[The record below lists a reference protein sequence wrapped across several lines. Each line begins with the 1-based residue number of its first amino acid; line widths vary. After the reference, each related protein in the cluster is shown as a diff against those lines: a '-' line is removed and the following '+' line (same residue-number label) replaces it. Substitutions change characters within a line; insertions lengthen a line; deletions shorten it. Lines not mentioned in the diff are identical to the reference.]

1 MRLNAKNNQPLNYSY
16 NLRIFFVLG
25 LIALFFAVVVARL
38 YTLEVTNHASIL
50 VQAATQHGELALI
63 PASRG
68 EIYLTNTKKNQP
80 VLVATNITKKLVFA
94 SGRQMTDQDRRLAA
108 TKLASILDIKSAD
121 LLDRMINGNQNYL
134 PLKHQLSDED
144 AQKIED
150 LNLTGIHLDPEEV
163 RFYPQNNLASQVLG
177 FVGYSDR
184 SDDKQGQYGVEREY
198 EKELAGRAGVASASG
213 TDMGPLAGSD
223 VYLTIDQAIQFK
235 AQQVLDETVKKHG
248 ADSGSVIVVNPK
260 SGAILAMA
268 NYPDFDPNTFNSAES
283 VAMFNNDAV
292 YSDYEP
298 GSVFKAIT
306 MAAGINENAISPQ
319 STYTDTGSIQVD
331 DRVIKNSNP
340 NPLGTQTMTQVL
352 DESLNTGA
360 VYVQQLIGRDKFT
373 DYVKRFGFG
382 TRTNVDLPGEGTGD
396 ISQLDKKGNIFLANA
411 SFGQGIT
418 TTPIQLVQAYTAIAN
433 GGVMVKPYVVDKIVH
448 PDGQVEQKNKTEV
461 RQVLNKAA
469 ASTVS
474 AMLVDVVENGHGKKA
489 AVPGYFIGGKTGTA
503 QVAYKDRSGYD
514 PTKNIGTFIGF
525 GPMDNPAFLMIV
537 RINEPKD
544 VAFAESSAAPAFG
557 EIASFILNYLQ
568 IPPTR

>member
-1 MRLNAKNNQPLNYSY
+1 MNHAKNNQSSNYSI
-16 NLRIFFVLG
+16 NHRIFFVLG
-25 LIALFFAVVVARL
+25 LIALFFALIISRL
-38 YTLEVTNHASIL
+38 FALQITNHRTIL

-68 EIYLTNTKKNQP
+68 EIYLANTKKNQP

-94 SGRQMTDQDRRLAA
+94 STKQMSEDDKILASS
-108 TKLASILDIKSAD
+108 KLAQVLDLRSTDILDKLNS
-121 LLDRMINGNQNYL
+121 GNENYL
-134 PLKHQLSDED
+134 PLMHQLSDEN
-144 AQKIED
+144 AAKIEK
-150 LNLTGIHLDPEEV
+150 LNLTGIHLDSEEV
-163 RFYPQNNLASQVLG
+163 RFYPQTTLASQVLG
-177 FVGYSDR
+177 FVGYSDK
-184 SDDKQGQYGVEREY
+184 SDEKQGQYGIEREY
-198 EKELAGRAGVASASG
+198 EKELAGRAGVASATG
-213 TDMGPLAGSD
+213 TDLGPLEGSD
-223 VYLTIDQAIQFK
+223 VYLTIDQAIQYK
-235 AQQVLDETVKKHG
+235 AQMVLDETVKKHS

-260 SGAILAMA
+260 TGAILAMA
-268 NYPDFDPNTFNSAES
+268 NYPDFDPNTYGKAQN
-283 VAMFNNDAV
+283 VANFNNNAI

-306 MAAGINENAISPQ
+306 MAAGVNENAISPQ
-319 STYTDTGSIQVD
+319 STYVDTGSIQVE

-340 NPLGTQTMTQVL
+340 NPRGTQTMTQVL

-360 VYVQQLIGRDKFT
+360 VFVQQLIGRDKFT
-373 DYVKRFGFG
+373 DYVKKFGFG
-382 TRTNVDLPGEGTGD
+382 KRTGVDLPGEGAGD

-411 SFGQGIT
+411 AFGQGIT
-418 TTPIQLVQAYTAIAN
+418 TTPIQLVQAYSAIAN
-433 GGVMVKPYVVDKIVH
+433 GGVMVKPYVVDKIIH
-448 PDGQVEQKNKTEV
+448 QGGKVEQKSKTEV
-461 RQVLNKAA
+461 SQVLNKAA

-525 GPMDNPAFLMIV
+525 GPMDNPAFLMLV

-544 VAFAESSAAPAFG
+544 VAFAETSAAPAFG

-568 IPPTR
+568 VPPTR

>member
-1 MRLNAKNNQPLNYSY
+1 MNHAKNNQSSNYSI
-16 NLRIFFVLG
+16 NHRIFFVLG
-25 LIALFFAVVVARL
+25 LIALFFALIISRL
-38 YTLEVTNHASIL
+38 FALQITNHRTIL

-68 EIYLTNTKKNQP
+68 EIYLANTKKNQP

-94 SGRQMTDQDRRLAA
+94 STKQMSEDDKILASS
-108 TKLASILDIKSAD
+108 KLAQVLDLRSTDILDKLNS
-121 LLDRMINGNQNYL
+121 GNENYL
-134 PLKHQLSDED
+134 PLMHQLSDEN
-144 AQKIED
+144 AAKIEK
-150 LNLTGIHLDPEEV
+150 LNLTGIHLDSEEV
-163 RFYPQNNLASQVLG
+163 RFYPQTTLASQVLG
-177 FVGYSDR
+177 FVGYSDK
-184 SDDKQGQYGVEREY
+184 SDEKQGQYGIEREY
-198 EKELAGRAGVASASG
+198 EKELAGRAGVASATG
-213 TDMGPLAGSD
+213 TDLGPLEGSD
-223 VYLTIDQAIQFK
+223 VYLTIDQAIQYK
-235 AQQVLDETVKKHG
+235 AQMVLDETVKKHS

-260 SGAILAMA
+260 TGAILAMA
-268 NYPDFDPNTFNSAES
+268 NYPDFDPNTYGKAQN
-283 VAMFNNDAV
+283 VANFNNNAI

-306 MAAGINENAISPQ
+306 MAAGVNENAISPQ
-319 STYTDTGSIQVD
+319 STYVDTGSIQVE

-340 NPLGTQTMTQVL
+340 NPRGTQTMTQVL

-360 VYVQQLIGRDKFT
+360 VFVQQLIGRDKFT

-382 TRTNVDLPGEGTGD
+382 KRTGVDLPGEGAGD

-411 SFGQGIT
+411 AFGQGIT
-418 TTPIQLVQAYTAIAN
+418 TTPIQLVQAYSAIAN
-433 GGVMVKPYVVDKIVH
+433 GGVMVKPYVVDKIIH
-448 PDGQVEQKNKTEV
+448 QGGKVEQKSKTEV
-461 RQVLNKAA
+461 SQVLNKAA

-525 GPMDNPAFLMIV
+525 GPMDNPAFLMLV

-544 VAFAESSAAPAFG
+544 VAFAETSAAPAFG

-568 IPPTR
+568 VPPTR